1 MLLCA
6 FGERL
11 QVTSS
16 EVLMQKLWG
25 CSAKSGYEMLNC
37 GSMQMLDQEYIW
49 RLGCSQ
55 DSNILMVGDMSLS
68 LDGWGM
74 IWRRQ
79 LRSRFAIN
87 PNNPQIIFFWLV
99 RGHAKYGGSPLLA
112 LTFQTLPSRLETYW
126 IGGHHFGSLSR
137 QQVSPVLTLFLP
149 WLVGGSGRSATH
161 VFLPV
166 CNLLQQMW

>member
-1 MLLCA
+1 
-6 FGERL
+6 
-11 QVTSS
+11 
-16 EVLMQKLWG
+16 
-25 CSAKSGYEMLNC
+25 
-37 GSMQMLDQEYIW
+37 
-49 RLGCSQ
+49 
-55 DSNILMVGDMSLS
+55 MSLS

-137 QQVSPVLTLFLP
+137 QQVSPVDSVFATACWWIWKERNSRIFTGLQ
-149 WLVGGSGRSATH
+149 SSATDVVAAIKATIH
-161 VFLPV
+161 SWIATCASKLAFFITRYFADNPPDPPWPSFPFVILWSAVFWW
-166 CNLLQQMW
+166 C